1 MIHFFLIALGLVILV
16 DCFIDVFLHPAPVRR
31 ARRRR

>member
-1 MIHFFLIALGLVILV
+1 MIHFLLIALGLVILI
-16 DCFIDVFLHPAPVRR
+16 DCFIDVFLHPAPIPR